1 MKSDMAERAPW
12 LIRRIPAGGGVE
24 KVQGLME
31 GLQLHTVCSSAS
43 CPNQGECFHSGT
55 ATFLILGGVCTRGCR
70 FCAVPK
76 GRTVPVDPDEPA
88 NVAAAVN
95 ALKLKHAVVTSVTR
109 DDLPD
114 GGASQFVGCIR
125 SIRAGSPGT
134 TVEVLTP
141 DFAGD
146 ANALRIV
153 LEENPD
159 VFNHN
164 VETVPRLYSTVRPQA
179 DYRQSLAVLH
189 QAARHGISRVKSGL
203 MLGLG
208 ETETEVVEV
217 FQELLD
223 VGVNCLT
230 VGQYL
235 RPSRE
240 HLPVVDYIHPEQ
252 FEKLADK
259 AYHMGFFHVA
269 SGPLVRSSYHAGEVF
284 LNEKVIPASRSLD
297 PNPLTEAEDKG

>member
-1 MKSDMAERAPW
+1 MKSDMSERAPW
-12 LIRRIPAGGGVE
+12 LIRRIPAGGGME
-24 KVQGLME
+24 KVQGLMD
-31 GLQLHTVCSSAS
+31 GLRLHTVCQSAS

-76 GRTVPVDPDEPA
+76 GPTVPVDSEEPA
-88 NVAAAVN
+88 NLAAAVKK
-95 ALKLKHAVVTSVTR
+95 LGLKHAVVTSVTR

-114 GGASQFVGCIR
+114 GGAEQFAACIR
-125 SIRAGSPGT
+125 EIRAMNPET

-141 DFAGD
+141 DFAG
-146 ANALRIV
+146 NAEALNVV
-153 LEENPD
+153 LAESPE

-179 DYRQSLAVLH
+179 NYRQSLDVLR
-189 QAARHGISRVKSGL
+189 QAAKAGIKRVKSGL

-208 ETETEVVEV
+208 ETEEEVVAV
-217 FQELLD
+217 FQDLLD
-223 VGVNCLT
+223 AGVNCLT

-240 HLPVVDYIHPEQ
+240 HLPVVDYVHPDQ
-252 FEKLADK
+252 FEKLAK
-259 AYHMGFFHVA
+259 EAYRRGFIHVA
-269 SGPLVRSSYHAGEVF
+269 SGPLVRSSYHAGDVF
-284 LNEKVIPASRSLD
+284 GS
-297 PNPLTEAEDKG
+297 